1 MAAAPGTEFRSRRRL
16 RELAG
21 AGARRLT
28 HGVDWLFG
36 SLALDLEAHPRRMRT
51 ALRTGFICAL
61 GFGLMAAAHVDA
73 LLGPY
78 VLWIVASSGGS
89 MITPFKAVR
98 FTLVTGAG
106 LALSVPLAGQ
116 LSEAPW
122 LMLPFLFVTA
132 FGFRYIM
139 SAYRLPYAW
148 IIVEITFLTTF
159 YLVIFDPHNF
169 GVEVAS
175 TFGGVVI
182 SVILIALFD
191 TVLWPNPADAELVA
205 MLGHNLARTR
215 ARLDVAAAAF
225 FAPPGKSGVRIPGFL
240 SDMPAHLALLE
251 RAVQEGATSQR
262 RAVLL
267 GAITLAERMHI
278 AADNLIVIAIDPL
291 PRVARTMVQS
301 QTEALVRAL
310 DAAFAEREGE
320 LAHGEIAYG
329 ENSAGSSIAGV
340 LPAIDALEA
349 RIAQVR
355 PALLAAS
362 TPAEAANMGSF
373 ADGLRQTGELLVHGL
388 EEPWLSDAPAEPP
401 KTLTLDP
408 ALIRYSLKVA
418 VAIVIG
424 FVIGI
429 ASQRADL
436 SVIITTIIIA
446 GLPTYG
452 ATLNKMLLRLAGNAC
467 GGALA
472 LLAIVVVTPNFET
485 LPVYMLVTFMGLFA
499 ADYLGLGNGQFA
511 YAGRQMGSAFVFTW
525 AGISPS
531 EAITTPLYR
540 VWGIML
546 AMLVLT
552 AVFILLWPE
561 YSGDSLLPR
570 LRKILHATLDLMPGG
585 AAASSVRKIHEVSG
599 GITRQLADLLGIADD
614 ARIEGRSSRIAPDA
628 TVNASGT
635 LRRIAHRVSA
645 ISRDRIEAPTLELS
659 PETEAARERTL
670 AAMRARLESWRNHFD
685 GPNCRSS
692 RAALAIA
699 NNRAAGEI
707 EGPLSDF
714 IQGVGANSFAQIAQ
728 WQTPMRLE
736 LMSEIAS
743 LRRLAQLF
751 ADLDDE
757 LSRVAVA
764 PSITTSS
771 PVEDRPASPAGPAK
785 ASV

>member
-1 MAAAPGTEFRSRRRL
+1 MAAAPGMGLRSRRRL
-16 RELAG
+16 SGLAA
-21 AGARRLT
+21 AGARRFT
-28 HGVDWLFG
+28 HGVDWLIG
-36 SLALDLEAHPRRMRT
+36 SLALDLEAHPRRLRT
-51 ALRTGFICAL
+51 ALRTGIICAL

-78 VLWIVASSGGS
+78 VLWIVASSGGA
-89 MITPFKAVR
+89 MITPFKALR
-98 FTLVTGAG
+98 FVMVTGAG

-122 LMLPFLFVTA
+122 LMLPFLFVAA

-139 SAYRLPYAW
+139 SAFRLPYAW
-148 IIVEITFLTTF
+148 VIVEITFLTSF
-159 YLVIFDPHNF
+159 YLVVFDPHNF

-191 TVLWPNPADAELVA
+191 LVLWPNPADAELIA

-215 ARLDVAAAAF
+215 ARLDVAAAAY
-225 FAPPGKSGVRIPGFL
+225 FAPSGKSGVRIPGFL
-240 SDMPAHLALLE
+240 SDLPAHLALLE
-251 RAVQEGATSQR
+251 RAVQEGATPQR

-267 GAITLAERMHI
+267 GAITLAERLHI
-278 AADNLIVIAIDPL
+278 AVDSLIVAAIDPL
-291 PRVARTMVQS
+291 PQVARTMVQPEI
-301 QTEALVRAL
+301 EALVRTL
-310 DAAFAEREGE
+310 DTAFAERAAER
-320 LAHGEIAYG
+320 ARGEISYG
-329 ENSAGSSIAGV
+329 DISGGPSLAAV
-340 LPAIDALEA
+340 RPAVDALQA

-355 PALLAAS
+355 PTLLANS

-373 ADGLRQTGELLVHGL
+373 ADGLCQTGELLVHGL
-388 EEPWLSDAPAEPP
+388 EEPWLSDAVAETPSAHG
-401 KTLTLDP
+401 LDP
-408 ALIRYSLKVA
+408 ALTRYSLKVA
-418 VAIVIG
+418 LAIVIAFG
-424 FVIGI
+424 VGI
-429 ASQRADL
+429 TSQRADL
-436 SVIITTIIIA
+436 SVIITTVIIA

-452 ATLNKMLLRLAGNAC
+452 ATLNKMLLRLVGNAC

-472 LLAIVVVTPNFET
+472 LLAIIIVTPNFET
-485 LPVYMLVTFMGLFA
+485 LPVYMLVTFIGLFA

-546 AMLVLT
+546 AMAVLT

-570 LRKILHATLDLMPGG
+570 LRKILHATIDLMPGG
-585 AAASSVRKIHEVSG
+585 AAAASVRKIHETSQ
-599 GITRQLADLLGIADD
+599 GITRQLAELLGIADD
-614 ARIEGRSSRIAPDA
+614 ARIEGRASSIDPDA

-635 LRRIAHRVSA
+635 LRRIAHRLSA
-645 ISRDRIEAPTLELS
+645 ISRERIEAPLPALS
-659 PETEAARERTL
+659 PPTEAARERIL
-670 AAMRARLESWRNHFD
+670 AAMRARLESWRDHFD
-685 GPNCRSS
+685 GPNCRSR
-692 RAALAIA
+692 RAALTLA
-699 NNRAAGEI
+699 NSRAPGDIDA
-707 EGPLSDF
+707 PLNDF
-714 IQGVGANSFAQIAQ
+714 TQSVGANSFAQLAL

-764 PSITTSS
+764 RGT
-771 PVEDRPASPAGPAK
+771 VRWVAAPAA
-785 ASV
+785 

>member
-1 MAAAPGTEFRSRRRL
+1 MATAPGIELRSRQRLRGLAAA
-16 RELAG
+16 A
-21 AGARRLT
+21 ARRMT
-28 HGVDWLFG
+28 HGVDRLFN

-51 ALRTGFICAL
+51 AIRTGFICAL

-78 VLWIVASSGGS
+78 VLWIMVSAGGA
-89 MITPFKAVR
+89 MITPFKALRYV
-98 FTLVTGAG
+98 LVVGAG

-122 LMLPFLFVTA
+122 LMLPFLFVAA
-132 FGFRYIM
+132 FGFRYVM
-139 SAYRLPYAW
+139 SASRLAYAW
-148 IIVEITFLTTF
+148 IVVEITFLTTF
-159 YLVIFDPHNF
+159 YLVVFDPHNF
-169 GVEVAS
+169 AVEVAS

-182 SVILIALFD
+182 SVILVALFD
-191 TVLWPNPADAELVA
+191 IVLWPNPADAELIV
-205 MLGHNLARTR
+205 MLQHNLARTR
-215 ARLDVAAAAF
+215 RRLDMAGSAF

-251 RAVQEGATSQR
+251 RAAQEGATLQR

-267 GAITLAERMHI
+267 GAITLAERLHI
-278 AADNLIVIAIDPL
+278 AVDNLIVVAIDPL
-291 PRVARTMVQS
+291 RRVARTMVQR

-310 DAAFAEREGE
+310 DAAFAERESE
-320 LAHGEIAYG
+320 LARGEIAYG
-329 ENSAGSSIAGV
+329 ENSAGSAV
-340 LPAIDALEA
+340 AAVRPAIDALEA

-362 TPAEAANMGSF
+362 TPAEAASMGSF
-373 ADGLRQTGELLVHGL
+373 AQGLSQTGELLVHGL
-388 EEPWLSDAPAEPP
+388 EEPWLSDAVAEPP
-401 KTLTLDP
+401 KTQGPDP
-408 ALIRYSLKVA
+408 ALVRYSLKVA

-424 FVIGI
+424 FVIGV

-436 SVIITTIIIA
+436 SVIITTVIIA

-452 ATLNKMLLRLAGNAC
+452 ATLNKMLLRLVGNVL
-467 GGALA
+467 GGALG
-472 LLAIVVVTPNFET
+472 LLAIVIVTPNFET

-525 AGISPS
+525 VGISPS

-540 VWGIML
+540 VWGIIL
-546 AMLVLT
+546 AMVVLT
-552 AVFILLWPE
+552 AVFILIWPE

-585 AAASSVRKIHEVSG
+585 AAASSVRKIHDTSG

-614 ARIEGRSSRIAPDA
+614 ARIEGQASRIDPDA

-645 ISRDRIEAPTLELS
+645 ISRERIEAPRPALS
-659 PETEAARERTL
+659 AQTEAAHDRIL
-670 AAMRARLESWRNHFD
+670 AAMRARLESWRDHFD
-685 GPNCRSS
+685 GPNCGSS

-699 NNRAAGEI
+699 NNRVSDDI

-714 IQGVGANSFAQIAQ
+714 TQSVGANGFAEIAG
-728 WQTPMRLE
+728 WPTPMRLE

-751 ADLDDE
+751 ANLDHE
-757 LSRVAVA
+757 LSRVAA
-764 PSITTSS
+764 ARGALPSIA
-771 PVEDRPASPAGPAK
+771 ASAA
-785 ASV
+785 

>member
-1 MAAAPGTEFRSRRRL
+1 MATAPDIEVRSREGLRGFASAGVRRIT
-16 RELAG
+16 R
-21 AGARRLT
+21 
-28 HGVDWLFG
+28 GVDALVG
-36 SLALDLEAHPRRMRT
+36 ALALDLEAHPRRMRT
-51 ALRTGFICAL
+51 AIRTGFICAL
-61 GFGLMAAAHVDA
+61 GFGLMAAAHVGA

-78 VLWIVASSGGS
+78 VLWILASSGGT
-89 MITPFKAVR
+89 MLTPLKALR

-139 SAYRLPYAW
+139 SALRLPYAW

-159 YLVIFDPHNF
+159 YLVVFDPHNF
-169 GVEVAS
+169 AVEVAS

-191 TVLWPNPADAELVA
+191 LVLWPNPADAELIV

-215 ARLDVAAAAF
+215 RRLDVATAAF
-225 FAPPGKSGVRIPGFL
+225 FAPPGKSSVRIPGFL

-251 RAVQEGATSQR
+251 RAVQEGATPER

-267 GAITLAERMHI
+267 GAITLAERLHI
-278 AADNLIVIAIDPL
+278 AADNLTITAIDQQ

-301 QTEALVRAL
+301 QIEATVRVL
-310 DAAFAEREGE
+310 DAAFDERVAERARGV
-320 LAHGEIAYG
+320 ISYG
-329 ENSAGSSIAGV
+329 ESSPFTAV
-340 LPAIDALEA
+340 AAVHPAIDALEA

-355 PALLAAS
+355 PALLAAA

-373 ADGLRQTGELLVHGL
+373 ADGLRQTGELLIHGI
-388 EEPWLSDAPAEPP
+388 EEPWLSDAVAPARQNLE
-401 KTLTLDP
+401 LDP
-408 ALIRYSLKVA
+408 ALVRYSLKVA
-418 VAIVIG
+418 LAIVIG
-424 FVIGI
+424 FAIGI
-429 ASQRADL
+429 ASQRSDL
-436 SVIITTIIIA
+436 SVIITTVIIA

-452 ATLNKMLLRLAGNAC
+452 ATLNKMLLRLVGNAC

-485 LPVYMLVTFMGLFA
+485 LPVYMIVTFMGLFL

-525 AGISPS
+525 AGLSPS
-531 EAITTPLYR
+531 EAITVPLYR

-546 AMLVLT
+546 AMIVLT
-552 AVFILLWPE
+552 AVFILIWPE
-561 YSGDSLLPR
+561 YSGDSLLPK
-570 LRKILHATLDLMPGG
+570 LRKILHATLDLMPEG
-585 AAASSVRKIHEVSG
+585 AVATSVRKIHEVSS
-599 GITRQLADLLGIADD
+599 GITHELADLLSIADD
-614 ARIEGRSSRIAPDA
+614 ARIEGHASSIDPDA

-635 LRRIAHRVSA
+635 LRRIAHRLSA
-645 ISRDRIEAPTLELS
+645 ISRERIAAPIPALS
-659 PETEAARERTL
+659 PQTEAARNQVL
-670 AAMRARLESWRNHFD
+670 AAMRVRLESWRDHFD

-699 NNRAAGEI
+699 NNRSPHDI
-707 EGPLSDF
+707 DGPLSDF
-714 IQGVGANSFAQIAQ
+714 THGVGANSFAQIAG
-728 WQTPMRLE
+728 WPTPMRLE

-751 ADLDDE
+751 ADLDHD
-757 LSRVAVA
+757 LSRVPVA
-764 PSITTSS
+764 RTAA
-771 PVEDRPASPAGPAK
+771 RPIAAQA
-785 ASV
+785 A